1 MAYYGDPASAL
12 AAQLRQLEE
21 ENVRLRNEL
30 MDAADEKFNL
40 QATMATIEAEAQH
53 KASQQ
58 VVGLQ
63 SELNFKVRGGV
74 RGPVIAALSTSANVV
89 RVSCGGGGGGGCWR
103 GGFDAYRK

>member
-1 MAYYGDPASAL
+1 MAYYGDPASVL

-63 SELNFKVRGGV
+63 SELNFKVRGV
-74 RGPVIAALSTSANVV
+74 VARVVVVCAALSVV
-89 RVSCGGGGGGGCWR
+89 
-103 GGFDAYRK
+103 

>member
-74 RGPVIAALSTSANVV
+74 GAP
-89 RVSCGGGGGGGCWR
+89 
-103 GGFDAYRK
+103 